1 MLIKDAPVDVL
12 PHDGMQH
19 DDAQNVRASR
29 RADIVWPIAVTVLAA
44 SALVPAAT
52 AHAAPAPVT
61 PSQVAQSSARTTLE
75 SLAVKGR
82 APKTGYERSQ
92 FGQAW
97 SDDVSVADGHNGC
110 DTRNDILGRDLSGV
124 TLKPGTNGCV
134 VLSGTLDDPYTRTSI
149 AFTRG
154 SATSSKVQI
163 DHVVALSDA
172 WQKGAQQL
180 SAEQRRNLAND
191 PRNLQATD
199 GRTNQAKGAGD
210 AATWL
215 PPNKSYR
222 CTYVERQIA
231 VKAIYH
237 LWVTA
242 AEKQAM
248 IRILSNCSAP
258 EADSPKPAPAPQT
271 APPEAVA
278 PPQVAPSST
287 TYANC
292 AQARA
297 AGVAPLHR
305 GQPGYSAKL
314 DRDGDGV
321 ACE

>member
-1 MLIKDAPVDVL
+1 M
-12 PHDGMQH
+12 
-19 DDAQNVRASR
+19 
-29 RADIVWPIAVTVLAA
+29 
-44 SALVPAAT
+44 
-52 AHAAPAPVT
+52 
-61 PSQVAQSSARTTLE
+61 
-75 SLAVKGR
+75 
-82 APKTGYERSQ
+82 
-92 FGQAW
+92 
-97 SDDVSVADGHNGC
+97 
-110 DTRNDILGRDLSGV
+110 
-124 TLKPGTNGCV
+124 
-134 VLSGTLDDPYTRTSI
+134 LSGTLDDPYTRTSI

-180 SAEQRRNLAND
+180 PAEQRRNFAND

-231 VKAIYH
+231 VKANYH

-258 EADSPKPAPAPQT
+258 EADSPETAPAPQA
-271 APPEAVA
+271 APS
-278 PPQVAPSST
+278 QTAPSST

-292 AQARA
+292 TQARA
-297 AGVAPLHR
+297 AGAAPLYR